1 MYRLDFVY
9 RGIALVITLILMK
22 IVEILFQTP
31 WTAMEAISV
40 VFWVWLLINYFL
52 FKFDDLE
59 RRETNDL
66 D

>member
-1 MYRLDFVY
+1 MYKLDFVY
-9 RGIALVITLILMK
+9 RGLALIITIILMR
-22 IVEILFQTP
+22 IIEILFQTP
-31 WTAMEAISV
+31 WTAIEAISV

-52 FKFDDLE
+52 HKFDDLE